1 MGVMRIAE
9 ITPFVPLT
17 LRRIFM
23 QSSLI
28 LWGGPR
34 EEPVSCVRASTGL
47 AFRISWPEMTVTI
60 APSSPQ
66 TGRDDIISMPTE
78 VENGQDSLDI

>member
-17 LRRIFM
+17 SRMIFM

-34 EEPVSCVRASTGL
+34 EEPV
-47 AFRISWPEMTVTI
+47 
-60 APSSPQ
+60 
-66 TGRDDIISMPTE
+66 
-78 VENGQDSLDI
+78 